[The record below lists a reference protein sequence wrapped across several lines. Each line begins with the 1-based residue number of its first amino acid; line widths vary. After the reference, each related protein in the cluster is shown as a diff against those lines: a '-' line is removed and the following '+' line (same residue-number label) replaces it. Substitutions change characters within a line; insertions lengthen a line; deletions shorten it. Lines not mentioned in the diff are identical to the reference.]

1 MPSRSS
7 ASAALSRALQPERQD
22 FAHRPSAATKI
33 VDPPTAILALASA
46 LCLDLKT
53 LQLERIGV
61 GGEIEIN
68 GANLSLRR
76 LLAVRFRPQRK

>member
-1 MPSRSS
+1 M
-7 ASAALSRALQPERQD
+7 
-22 FAHRPSAATKI
+22 KI
-33 VDPPTAILALASA
+33 VDPPAAVLTDEIISHDPQRAPLAIDQFHREHGCVGVSPLES
-46 LCLDLKT
+46 DLKT